1 MKSNSLFVCLFQLKD
16 SITSY
21 SRVCTPGILFRWILA
36 SVIESIHLLAASPP
50 GIALFW
56 PFRVGFYNIYIFS
69 ETLRPFLRVEEK
81 SRRVKLETLILIHDR
96 NKCWASWSRSL
107 FLFIFIELYF
117 ELDTSYPNICVHLTN
132 VQQGCLKLVSQ
143 TAAQPAYTFFVE
155 QVIVLG
161 RGI

>member
-16 SITSY
+16 SITLY

-36 SVIESIHLLAASPP
+36 SVIESINLLAASPP

-96 NKCWASWSRSL
+96 GINAELRGPGAYFFL
-107 FLFIFIELYF
+107 FLLNSTLSWTPHI
-117 ELDTSYPNICVHLTN
+117 LTY
-132 VQQGCLKLVSQ
+132 VCILPTYSKAV
-143 TAAQPAYTFFVE
+143 
-155 QVIVLG
+155 
-161 RGI
+161 